1 MSSRVNSLLKG
12 LKVLEELNRQ
22 NGASLN
28 VLAKVTGFPRGTTYR
43 LLETLRDGKYVSK
56 DVNSGTYTLTNAVQ
70 GLADGYNE
78 EAWIKVVAVPHMD
91 ELGKRVLWPL
101 SIATP
106 SGLSML
112 VRETTDNNS
121 PLTMSRVPIGLRMPM
136 EASATGR
143 VYLAFCPR
151 EHRDTLLEQIAK
163 SPTPAREVFIRD
175 RRTLAEVLPLVR
187 MAGYAVVDGMNGV
200 SNLAVPI
207 TSRSR
212 VIGCLSLR
220 YFTRSLKASAAI
232 DKYLD
237 SLKETADAIG
247 ADFASYEGEQDD

>member
-22 NGASLN
+22 NGATLN

-43 LLETLRDGKYVSK
+43 LLETLRDGKYITK
-56 DVNSGTYTLTNAVQ
+56 DTNSGTYALTNAVQ
-70 GLADGYNE
+70 GLADGYSE
-78 EAWIKVVAVPHMD
+78 EAWIRAVAVPHMD

-175 RRTLAEVLPLVR
+175 RRALSEVLPQAR
-187 MAGYAVVDGMNGV
+187 KAGYAIVDGMNGV

-207 TSRSR
+207 FSNDR
-212 VIGCLSLR
+212 VIACLSLR
-220 YFTRSLKASAAI
+220 YFTRSLKASAAVE
-232 DKYLD
+232 KYLQN
-237 SLKETADAIG
+237 LKDTAQSIG
-247 ADFASYEGEQDD
+247 ADFESYEARTHA